1 MDDCIFCKIINKEIP
16 AHIVDENDDV
26 VVFLSIQGHPLVVT
40 KKHLQNIY
48 ELDEHTASAVM
59 REAVKV
65 AKAVRK
71 GLDCDGV
78 NLVQN
83 NEEAGGQEVFH
94 FHLHIK
100 PRWKDDEV
108 ILHFPKESPADD
120 EKKSLAEKI
129 QTALD

>member
-1 MDDCIFCKIINKEIP
+1 MEECIFCKIVNKEIP

-40 KKHLQNIY
+40 KKHFQNIY
-48 ELDEHTASAVM
+48 ELDDHTASVVM
-59 REAVKV
+59 KEAVKV

-129 QTALD
+129 QTALE